1 MAMSFK
7 KPFRAVPV
15 QLDPAYRARQRR
27 EARMTLALRLVGVF
41 AVGLVAALS
50 LHWFRN
56 GPTAPGPAEPAMVEA
71 PVVMPE
77 PVVRELPIS
86 AAELDAQQPSAGGD
100 RATAPVERRIVRSNA
115 TVTVFRDCRAAW
127 AAGVAPIYRGQPG
140 YDVSMD
146 GDLDGIACEPV
157 RR

>member
-15 QLDPAYRARQRR
+15 RLSPAYLARQRR
-27 EARMTLALRLVGVF
+27 DARMTLALRLLAVL

-50 LHWFRN
+50 LHWFRS
-56 GPTAPGPAEPAMVEA
+56 EPAAPPPPEPVIVEA
-71 PVVMPE
+71 RIGTLE
-77 PVVRELPIS
+77 PVVRERPMS
-86 AAELDAQQPSAGGD
+86 AAELDAQQPSAGGGH
-100 RATAPVERRIVRSNA
+100 ATVPVERGIVRNQA
-115 TVTVFRDCRAAW
+115 TATVFRDCRAAW
-127 AAGVAPIYRGQPG
+127 AAGAAPIYRGQPG